1 MIGSL
6 KRRIAALEARRG
18 SEVAFLLADGTTAT
32 MRSREE
38 LPALLEAI
46 DGRDSPRAR
55 VMLRAVSSA
64 HSNLFSLAQA
74 LAAGPVE
81 TL

>member
-1 MIGSL
+1 MIAAM
-6 KRRIAALEARRG
+6 RRRLAALEARRG
-18 SEVAFLLADGTTAT
+18 SEVGFLLPDGTTAT

-38 LPALLEAI
+38 LVALWEAV

-74 LAAGPVE
+74 LAGPRE

>member
-1 MIGSL
+1 M
-6 KRRIAALEARRG
+6 RRRLAALEARRG

-32 MRSREE
+32 MRSREQ
-38 LPALLEAI
+38 LTALLEAV

-74 LAAGPVE
+74 LSKGPRE